1 MLIKKVGIIANVTK
15 GKSAPLTA
23 SLREW
28 MLGRG
33 LEVYLEEGI
42 AAQIGVLPGVPGK
55 KIGALVDLLR
65 PRGIFYKNTHQ
76 FRELEGLK
84 SYEETAF
91 GVMPE
96 HAEIEENGLK
106 YRVPMAGAQKTGWYF
121 DQRENRAAL
130 APFFKG
136 RRVLD
141 LHTYLGAFAI
151 TAAKAGA
158 EAVWA
163 VDSSE
168 KAVEAAEANAALN
181 GVGDK
186 IIFQKEKAEHLLEAM
201 ERGQLPEMPDF
212 VLLDPPNIVR
222 NKKHL
227 PQALKMLSRMAG
239 SALKALPP
247 GGYLAVSTCSHH
259 ISRGAFV
266 ETVSGAAATQPGFF
280 DGAVTGRGPSNSAPH
295 GASTEVISANS
306 PVLVDYSG
314 IFNGYIVD
322 MTRMFVIGTLAPE
335 LEHAFATSLA
345 IQSYLVENLRP
356 GVICEDLFLK
366 SLEMAEQAGLG
377 KNYMG
382 VPGENAK
389 FVGHGVGLELDEFP
403 VLAQGFKVPLQAGQT
418 IAIEPKFVLPG
429 LGAIGIENTFAVTPH
444 GGKKLT
450 DLPDDIVCL

>member
-1 MLIKKVGIIANVTK
+1 MLTKMESEQRIIRLQRELRTK
-15 GKSAPLTA
+15 G
-23 SLREW
+23 
-28 MLGRG
+28 
-33 LEVYLEEGI
+33 I
-42 AAQIGVLPGVPGK
+42 D
-55 KIGALVDLLR
+55 GALFILPIDVYYFSGTRQNSTLWVPADGNPLLMVRKSYARAVKESQIEQTVPFPSSKEFPALFSEAVKRIGMTFDVIPVQQYNYYAKLLAGRDLVDIS
-65 PRGIFYKNTHQ
+65 GVN
-76 FRELEGLK
+76 RELRSVK
-84 SYEETAF
+84 SDWELERLAESGARLCTVF
-91 GVMPE
+91 RQVPE
-96 HAEIEENGLK
+96 FLRAGMREIDLAAELECRL
-106 YRVPMAGAQKTGWYF
+106 R
-121 DQRENRAAL
+121 
-130 APFFKG
+130 
-136 RRVLD
+136 
-141 LHTYLGAFAI
+141 
-151 TAAKAGA
+151 KAGH
-158 EAVWA
+158 
-163 VDSSE
+163 D
-168 KAVEAAEANAALN
+168 
-181 GVGDK
+181 GY
-186 IIFQKEKAEHLLEAM
+186 
-201 ERGQLPEMPDF
+201 
-212 VLLDPPNIVR
+212 VR
-222 NKKHL
+222 MRAFNQEL
-227 PQALKMLSRMAG
+227 FWG
-239 SALKALPP
+239 
-247 GGYLAVSTCSHH
+247 LA
-259 ISRGAFV
+259 
-266 ETVSGAAATQPGFF
+266 VSGAAATQPGFF